1 MNNNGNKLQESFKNK
16 TELGQNPLQGNLV
29 PQSGIQSALDKL
41 FSLHQ
46 FGIKLGLD
54 NIFSLLDQLG
64 NPHKKLKTFH
74 IAGSNGKG
82 STASFIASIL
92 MEAGYKVGLYTSP
105 HFRIYNERIRINGKM
120 ISDEYVAAFITS
132 LEECIEKNS
141 PTFFELTTA
150 LAFKYFEEQQVDY
163 AVIETGLGGRLDATN
178 VIQPIAS
185 VITSISL
192 EHTQHL
198 GNTIEKIAAEK
209 AGIIKSNSIVLTGR
223 VPVEAKKVFEE
234 TTFQCGSKY
243 FPIDDYLK
251 MEKERVVIAYKEK
264 MFSLYFTPLLGAHQL
279 INAAVALKTV
289 DECLHLKNG
298 LAYSNGIRNVISN
311 SGIEGRYEVV
321 NSHPRIIF
329 DSAHN
334 PEGITTFVAE
344 FSKEYNSYSERV
356 LIFGAM
362 RDKSI
367 DQMLLALKPYFNT
380 IFVTKIDIDRSATIE
395 ELQLIASSAGIEV
408 NSLLDPASFVNGF
421 FGNSPD
427 HCLVVL
433 GSMYL
438 LGEIKSKMF
447 KEKA

>member
-1 MNNNGNKLQESFKNK
+1 MN
-16 TELGQNPLQGNLV
+16 
-29 PQSGIQSALDKL
+29 IQSALDKL

-54 NIFSLLDQLG
+54 NILSLLDQLG
-64 NPHKKLKTFH
+64 NPHKKLRIFH

-120 ISDEYVAAFITS
+120 IDDEYVASFIAN
-132 LEECIEKNS
+132 LEDYIEKNS

-150 LAFKYFEEQQVDY
+150 LAFKYFEEQKVDY

-264 MFSLYFTPLLGAHQL
+264 MFSLYSTPLQGDHQL
-279 INAAVALKTV
+279 LNAALAIKTV
-289 DECLHLKNG
+289 DECLSLKSG
-298 LAYSNGIRNVISN
+298 LVYSNGIKNVIN
-311 SGIEGRYEVV
+311 NTGIEGRYEIV
-321 NSHPRIIF
+321 NANPKIIF

-334 PEGITTFVAE
+334 LEGVTSFIEE
-344 FSKEYNSYSERV
+344 FSKEYKSYSERV

-367 DQMLLALKPYFNT
+367 AEMLSALNPYFDT
-380 IFVTKIDIDRSATIE
+380 IYMTKIDIDRSATTE
-395 ELQLIASSAGIEV
+395 ELQTIASSAGIEV

-427 HCLVVL
+427 YCLVVL

-438 LGEIKSKMF
+438 LGEIKSRMF